1 MSKNNQ
7 ERSMPRIDI
16 FDNNFFFS
24 TFYIRATFEDIGD
37 SASPLEQPYIN
48 HGPEK
53 GVAMGFFDDFF
64 AFHHLYDGNSNI
76 HNGKNFQE

>member
-1 MSKNNQ
+1 MSKYDL
-7 ERSMPRIDI
+7 RFDI
-16 FDNNFFFS
+16 FDNNFFFSS

-53 GVAMGFFDDFF
+53 GVAMGFFDDSS
-64 AFHHLYDGNSNI
+64 AFHQLIDGNSNI
-76 HNGKNFQE
+76 HNGINFQESK

>member
-1 MSKNNQ
+1 MFKYD
-7 ERSMPRIDI
+7 R
-16 FDNNFFFS
+16 FDKLVINFFVS

-53 GVAMGFFDDFF
+53 GVAMGFFDDSF
-64 AFHHLYDGNSNI
+64 AFRQLNDGNSNI
-76 HNGKNFQE
+76 HNGIIFQESK

>member
-1 MSKNNQ
+1 MSYGLIYLIII
-7 ERSMPRIDI
+7 S
-16 FDNNFFFS
+16 FFS
-24 TFYIRATFEDIGD
+24 TFYIRVSCEDIGD

-76 HNGKNFQE
+76 HNGKNFQESK

>member
-1 MSKNNQ
+1 MSC
-7 ERSMPRIDI
+7 
-16 FDNNFFFS
+16 
-24 TFYIRATFEDIGD
+24 EDIGD

-76 HNGKNFQE
+76 HNGKNFQESKLIVNMNFIYQ